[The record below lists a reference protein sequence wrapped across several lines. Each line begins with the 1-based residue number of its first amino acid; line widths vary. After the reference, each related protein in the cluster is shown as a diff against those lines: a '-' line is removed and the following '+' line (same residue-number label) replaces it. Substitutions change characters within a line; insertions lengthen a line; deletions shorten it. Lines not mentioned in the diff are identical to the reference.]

1 MGNIIIQTKQHLQN
15 AKNDFFT
22 PFMLKLAILPLV
34 ISLLFWA
41 IIFYFFGDNLFLEL
55 YDFIRPD
62 LAIET
67 SWLSWI
73 QSLLDFII
81 KATLF
86 IVLFVSFLVLSL
98 LSNLIICSFL
108 TPLVVNFIHKRHY
121 QNIQIAPDT
130 SLFSSI
136 LSLVWIYLAYGFFL
150 LILIP
155 FYFIPFVGTL
165 FVLLPNYW
173 LFSKTLSQDVGEN
186 IFKKTEFKTIKK
198 TYKTSIRSLILP
210 LYGLSLIPFLNFF
223 IPFFALAALTHLFF
237 TIKQGD

>member
-136 LSLVWIYLAYGFFL
+136 LSLVWIYLVYGFFL

-165 FVLLPNYW
+165 FVLL
-173 LFSKTLSQDVGEN
+173 LLA
-186 IFKKTEFKTIKK
+186 IFKNA
-198 TYKTSIRSLILP
+198 
-210 LYGLSLIPFLNFF
+210 LSRCRRKYFQKNRI
-223 IPFFALAALTHLFF
+223 
-237 TIKQGD
+237 

>member
-34 ISLLFWA
+34 ISLLFWT

-136 LSLVWIYLAYGFFL
+136 LSLVWIYLVYGFFL

-198 TYKTSIRSLILP
+198 TYKTSIRGLILP